1 MTEILELIRNLLVF
15 IVILGSAI
23 FIHEFGHFLASRLF
37 RVEIEEFGF
46 GLPPKMLELG
56 VWRGTRFTLNWIP
69 LGGFVRPK
77 GEYDPE
83 STDGFAASSP
93 IARISIFLAGALANL
108 ILGFAI
114 LTTAFMAGGPEEQR
128 VRVLEVYP
136 STPAD
141 RAGLMAEDI
150 IVEVNGAQIEGA
162 IQLRQLIRSN
172 LGVPMEFVVDRRG
185 AEVQIQLTPRVKFP
199 EDEGPAGFASR
210 GVIARHNVID
220 AAENSLAQI
229 GLIVQ
234 ETGRAIYSAVA
245 GDLDQGEVRLV
256 GLGGLKQ
263 ASDWALE
270 GSIRWGASY
279 PILYL
284 AALIN
289 VGLGL
294 TNLLP
299 IPALDGGRVV
309 LVLLEMLRGRRLNA
323 QLEKWIHVAGAL
335 TLIALMVLLTVR
347 DILFPLF

>member
-83 STDGFAASSP
+83 CTDGFAASSP

-136 STPAD
+136 ATPAD

-150 IVEVNGAQIEGA
+150 IVDVNGAPVEGA

-172 LGVPMEFVVDRRG
+172 LGVPMVFVVDRRG
-185 AEVQIQLTPRVKFP
+185 AEVQIQLTPRIEFP

-210 GVIARHNVID
+210 GVIAKHNVID

-299 IPALDGGRVV
+299 IPALDGGRIV

-323 QLEKWIHVAGAL
+323 QLEKWLHVAGAL

>member
-136 STPAD
+136 TTPAD
-141 RAGLMAEDI
+141 QAGLMAEDI
-150 IVEVNGAQIEGA
+150 IVEVNGAQVEGA